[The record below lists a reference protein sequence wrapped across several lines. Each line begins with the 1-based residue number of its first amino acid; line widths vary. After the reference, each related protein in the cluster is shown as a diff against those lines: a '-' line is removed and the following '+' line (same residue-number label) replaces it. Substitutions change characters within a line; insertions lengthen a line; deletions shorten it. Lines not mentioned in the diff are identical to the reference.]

1 MSEQMTVEEAAPRA
15 AYPPP
20 AGQNGGGAG
29 LFGDAFAD
37 LPIGV
42 YRTSADGRILMANRT
57 LLRMLGY
64 DSFEELARRDLENDA
79 FEPSYH
85 RARFKERL
93 ERDGE
98 IRGLESEW
106 ARRDGTRF
114 FARENARAV
123 RDESGAVLHYEG
135 TVEDFSDRRRDEVE
149 RQVISRIIEG
159 VSTTANLA
167 ELFRLIHEAVG
178 EVLYAENCF
187 VALLD
192 PATGLMH
199 FEFFVDEY
207 DAAPA
212 PRPPGRGFT
221 GYVLNHGRPLLL
233 TDEEQRRMAEWGEV
247 EAIGTLSASW
257 LGIPLRTPGETI
269 GALVVQH
276 YTDRA
281 AYSVRD
287 VEFLTSVAGQIA
299 FAIERKRAEDELK
312 ASAARLV
319 QSNREL
325 QDFASVASH
334 DLQEPLRKIQ
344 AFGDRLKTK
353 CAAEL
358 TDEGRD
364 YLGRMQNAAGRMQ
377 TLINDL
383 LTFSRVT
390 TKTRPFAPVELAQV
404 AHEVLA
410 DLEVR
415 LAEVGGRVEIADL
428 PNVDAD
434 PLQMRQ
440 LFQNLI
446 GNALKFRRP
455 EAPPV
460 VRVSAEI
467 VPAAEA
473 RAALTVPA
481 AEACRLKVSDNGIG
495 FDEKYLDRIFTVFQ
509 RLHGRDKY
517 EGNGVGLAVCRRIA
531 ERHGGGITA
540 ESTPGSGATFVVT
553 LPVRHPEGASHDE

>member
-1 MSEQMTVEEAAPRA
+1 MSEQTTSEATASRA
-15 AYPPP
+15 DYPPP
-20 AGQNGGGAG
+20 AETPRVRAG
-29 LFGDAFAD
+29 RFGDSFPD
-37 LPIGV
+37 VPIGV
-42 YRTSADGRILMANRT
+42 YRTSADGRVLMANPA

-64 DSFEELARRDLENDA
+64 DSFEELTRRDLEDGG
-79 FEPSYH
+79 FEPAYR
-85 RARFKERL
+85 RAAFKERL

-98 IRGLESEW
+98 IKGLESEW
-106 ARRDGTRF
+106 ARRDGTSF

-123 RDESGAVLHYEG
+123 RDEAGAILHYEG
-135 TVEDFSDRRRDEVE
+135 TVEDITDRKRDEAE
-149 RQVISRIIEG
+149 RRAIFRIIEG
-159 VSTTANLA
+159 VSTTANLG
-167 ELFRLIHEAVG
+167 ELFRLIHEAIG
-178 EVLYAENCF
+178 EVLYAENCYI
-187 VALLD
+187 ALLD
-192 PATGLMH
+192 TATGLMH
-199 FEFFVDEY
+199 FEFFVDEH
-207 DAAPA
+207 DQMPA

-233 TDEEQRRMAEWGEV
+233 TEEEQRRMDECGEV

-257 LGIPLRTPGETI
+257 LGVPLRTPSETI

-276 YTDRA
+276 YTDGGAYA
-281 AYSVRD
+281 ARD

-299 FAIERKRAEDELK
+299 LAIERKRSEDELR
-312 ASAARLV
+312 ASAARLAH
-319 QSNREL
+319 SNREL

-344 AFGDRLKTK
+344 AFGDRLKAK
-353 CAAEL
+353 CAAQL

-364 YLGRMQNAAGRMQ
+364 YLNRMQNAAGRMQ

-390 TKTRPFAPVELAQV
+390 TKTRPFTPVDLQQV
-404 AHEVLA
+404 AREVLA

-415 LAEVGGRVEIADL
+415 VAEAGARVEIAGL
-428 PNVDAD
+428 PTVDAD

-440 LFQNLI
+440 LLQNLI

-455 EAPPV
+455 EEPPV
-460 VRVSAEI
+460 VRVSAEL
-467 VPAAEA
+467 VPSHEA

-481 AEACRLKVSDNGIG
+481 AGACRITVADNGIG

-509 RLHGRDKY
+509 RLHGRDAY

-531 ERHGGGITA
+531 ERHGGSITA
-540 ESTPGSGATFVVT
+540 ESTPGLGAAFIVT
-553 LPVRHPEGASHDE
+553 LPARQPEGASHDE

>member
-1 MSEQMTVEEAAPRA
+1 MTVGEAASRA
-15 AYPPP
+15 DYPPP
-20 AGQNGGGAG
+20 AEPAGGRAHR
-29 LFGDAFAD
+29 FAD
-37 LPIGV
+37 SFPDVPIGV
-42 YRTSADGRILMANRT
+42 YRTSADGRILMANRA

-64 DSFEELARRDLENDA
+64 DSFEELAARGLEDGA
-79 FEPSYH
+79 FEPTYQ
-85 RARFKERL
+85 RAGFKERL

-106 ARRDGTRF
+106 VRRDGTRF
-114 FARENARAV
+114 YARENARAV
-123 RDESGAVLHYEG
+123 RDAAGALLHYEG

-149 RQVISRIIEG
+149 RQMIFRIIEG

-167 ELFRLIHEAVG
+167 ELFRLIHEAIG
-178 EVLYAENCF
+178 EVMYAENCF

-192 PATGLMH
+192 RATGLLH

-207 DAAPA
+207 DATPA

-221 GYVLNHGRPLLL
+221 GYVLSHGRPLLL

-276 YTDRA
+276 YTDTA

-312 ASAARLV
+312 ASAARLE

-390 TKTRPFAPVELAQV
+390 TKTRPFTPVDLGQV
-404 AHEVLA
+404 AREVLA

-415 LAEVGGRVEIADL
+415 LAEVGGRVEVAEL
-428 PNVDAD
+428 PDIDAD
-434 PLQMRQ
+434 PLQVRQ

-455 EAPPV
+455 EEPPV

-481 AEACRLKVSDNGIG
+481 AEACRIRVSDNGIG
-495 FDEKYLDRIFTVFQ
+495 FDPKYLDRIFTVFQ

-531 ERHGGGITA
+531 ERHGGSITA
-540 ESTPGSGATFVVT
+540 ESAPGLGATFVVT
-553 LPVRHPEGASHDE
+553 LPVRHPEGEGASHDE

>member
-1 MSEQMTVEEAAPRA
+1 VEQA
-15 AYPPP
+15 
-20 AGQNGGGAG
+20 GGGARPG
-29 LFGDAFAD
+29 GDSFPD

-42 YRTSADGRILMANRT
+42 YRTSADGRVLMANPA

-64 DSFEELARRDLENDA
+64 DSFEELARRDLEGGG
-79 FEPSYH
+79 FEPAYQRDS
-85 RARFKERL
+85 FKERL

-106 ARRDGTRF
+106 ARRDGSRF

-123 RDESGAVLHYEG
+123 RDRAGAVLHYEG
-135 TVEDFSDRRRDEVE
+135 TVEDVSERKRDEIE
-149 RQVISRIIEG
+149 RQVIFRIIEG
-159 VSTTANLA
+159 VSTTANLG
-167 ELFRLIHEAVG
+167 ELFRLIHEAIG
-178 EVLYAENCF
+178 EVMYAENCY
-187 VALLD
+187 VCLLD

-207 DAAPA
+207 DATPA
-212 PRPPGRGFT
+212 PRLPGRGFT

-276 YTDRA
+276 YTDRG
-281 AYSVRD
+281 AYTVRD

-390 TKTRPFAPVELAQV
+390 TKTRPFTPVDLDQV
-404 AHEVLA
+404 AHEVLS

-415 LAEVGGRVEIADL
+415 LAEGGGRVEITGL

-440 LFQNLI
+440 LFQNLV

-455 EAPPV
+455 EEPPV
-460 VRVSAEI
+460 VRVSAEV
-467 VPAAEA
+467 VPSCEA
-473 RAALTVPA
+473 RAQLTVPA
-481 AEACRLKVSDNGIG
+481 AEACRIAISDNGIG

-509 RLHGRDKY
+509 RLHGRDAY

-531 ERHGGGITA
+531 ERHGGSITA
-540 ESTPGSGATFVVT
+540 ESAPGRGATFIVT
-553 LPVRHPEGASHDE
+553 LPVRHPEGASHDG

>member
-1 MSEQMTVEEAAPRA
+1 MSEQTAVEETASRFDH
-15 AYPPP
+15 PPP
-20 AGQNGGGAG
+20 VVQAGSGAR
-29 LFGDAFAD
+29 LFGDSFLD
-37 LPIGV
+37 VPIGV
-42 YRTSADGRILMANRT
+42 YRTSADGRVLMANPA

-64 DSFEELARRDLENDA
+64 DSFEQLADRDLEGGG
-79 FEPSYH
+79 FEPAYQ
-85 RARFKERL
+85 RAEFKERL

-106 ARRDGTRF
+106 VRRDGSRF

-123 RDESGAVLHYEG
+123 RDREGAVLHYEG
-135 TVEDFSDRRRDEVE
+135 TVEDFSDRKRDEVE
-149 RQVISRIIEG
+149 RQVIFRIIEG
-159 VSTTANLA
+159 VSTTANLG
-167 ELFRLIHEAVG
+167 ELFRLIHEAIG
-178 EVLYAENCF
+178 EVMYAENCY
-187 VALLD
+187 VCLLD

-199 FEFFVDEY
+199 FEFFVDEC
-207 DAAPA
+207 DATPA

-221 GYVLNHGRPLLL
+221 GYVLNHGRPMLL

-257 LGIPLRTPGETI
+257 LGIPLRTPAETI

-276 YTDRA
+276 YTDRG
-281 AYSVRD
+281 AYTARD

-299 FAIERKRAEDELK
+299 FAIERKRAEDELR

-358 TDEGRD
+358 SDEGRD

-377 TLINDL
+377 ALINDL

-390 TKTRPFAPVELAQV
+390 TKTRPFTPVDLGQV

-428 PNVDAD
+428 PTVDAD

-455 EAPPV
+455 EEPPV
-460 VRVSAEI
+460 VRVSAEL
-467 VPAAEA
+467 VPSSEA
-473 RAALTVPA
+473 RSALTVPA
-481 AEACRLKVSDNGIG
+481 AEACRISVADNGIG

-509 RLHGRDKY
+509 RLHGRDTY

-531 ERHGGGITA
+531 ERHGGSITA
-540 ESTPGSGATFVVT
+540 ESVPGRGATFIVT

>member
-1 MSEQMTVEEAAPRA
+1 MTVEATTARA
-15 AYPPP
+15 DYPPP
-20 AGQNGGGAG
+20 AEPAGAHAR
-29 LFGDAFAD
+29 LFGDSLLD
-37 LPIGV
+37 IPIGV
-42 YRTSADGRILMANRT
+42 YRTSADGRILMANPA

-64 DSFEELARRDLENDA
+64 ESFEELARRDLEDEG
-79 FEPSYH
+79 FEPTYQ

-98 IRGLESEW
+98 IKGLESEW
-106 ARRDGTRF
+106 VRRDGSRF

-123 RDESGAVLHYEG
+123 RDGAGAVLHYEG
-135 TVEDFSDRRRDEVE
+135 TVEDVSDRKRDEVE
-149 RQVISRIIEG
+149 RQVIFRIIEG
-159 VSTTANLA
+159 VSTTANLG

-178 EVLYAENCF
+178 EVMYAENCY
-187 VALLD
+187 VCLLD
-192 PATGLMH
+192 STSGLMH

-207 DAAPA
+207 DQTPA

-276 YTDRA
+276 YTDRG
-281 AYSVRD
+281 AYSARD

-299 FAIERKRAEDELK
+299 FAIERKRAEDELR
-312 ASAARLV
+312 ASAARLE

-353 CAAEL
+353 CAPQL
-358 TDEGRD
+358 SDEGRD
-364 YLGRMQNAAGRMQ
+364 YLSRMQNAAGRMQ

-390 TKTRPFAPVELAQV
+390 TKTRPFTPVDLDRV
-404 AHEVLA
+404 AHEVLS

-415 LAEVGGRVEIADL
+415 IGEVGGRVEMADL
-428 PNVDAD
+428 PTVDAD

-440 LFQNLI
+440 LLQNLI

-455 EAPPV
+455 GEPPV
-460 VRVSAEI
+460 VRVGAS
-467 VPAAEA
+467 VVAAGEA

-481 AEACRLKVSDNGIG
+481 AEACRIVVADNGIG

-509 RLHGRDKY
+509 RLHGRDAY

-531 ERHGGGITA
+531 ERHGGSITA
-540 ESTPGSGATFVVT
+540 ESVPGRGATFIVT
-553 LPVRHPEGASHDE
+553 LPVRQPEGASHDG